1 MEEYLKLAVLEAQE
15 GLKNN
20 DGGPFG
26 AVIIK
31 DGRIVSKAH
40 NCVLK
45 ENDSTAH
52 AEVMAI
58 RKASQ
63 ELETYDLTG
72 CIIISSS
79 EPCPMC
85 LSAIVWSNIKEV
97 YYGTTKDEVGKIG
110 FRDDL
115 IYEFL
120 KGNNELLNLK
130 HLDNKESQELLN
142 DYQNIIY

>member
-63 ELETYDLTG
+63 ELKTYDLTG